1 MHTRLCRAFF
11 PLLLA
16 IFVPHSPV
24 LFAAPAVART
34 HVINELSGVD
44 PGTKMMQYN
53 VPIDALWAPV
63 AGMQNV
69 CVSASDV
76 FAISTPRSFQ
86 DLPTRTTLV
95 ADWQPL
101 ITSSVMLKCVSR
113 FYVPILL

>member
-1 MHTRLCRAFF
+1 
-11 PLLLA
+11 
-16 IFVPHSPV
+16 V
-24 LFAAPAVART
+24 LFR
-34 HVINELSGVD
+34 SD

-63 AGMQNV
+63 SGMQKV

-113 FYVPILL
+113 FFVLILL